1 MPSATSHHPIRRALR
16 WRLPYR
22 RRAAELFRFLL
33 RSGYSCTALAPAALR
48 RRSKQG
54 HRPPPGHK
62 RPPQT
67 PACASARSDR
77 QRPFRAN
84 WRPYRRRSDRTAPGK
99 GPQPPPS
106 TSAGAR
112 PSTNAAPGGQNGHL
126 PYPARPSPDKTTVLA
141 PASRSCHRWP
151 QWCRA
156 AAAIALVCAVLGGCT
171 GEQFQKGY
179 ILPPGALE
187 QIPIGASQDQVLI
200 VMGTPSTVATLNG
213 EVFYYIS
220 QRSERPIA
228 FMNQKVVDQR
238 VIAIYFDRNR
248 QVQRLA
254 NYGLQDG
261 KIFDFISRTT
271 PTSGQELSYLTPLFK
286 LLSFN

>member
-1 MPSATSHHPIRRALR
+1 MLQSCVLPGTSTHRAMQEDEQIPVMTETSHLSARAPSPRRLTARWRAL
-16 WRLPYR
+16 
-22 RRAAELFRFLL
+22 A
-33 RSGYSCTALAPAALR
+33 TM
-48 RRSKQG
+48 
-54 HRPPPGHK
+54 
-62 RPPQT
+62 
-67 PACASARSDR
+67 
-77 QRPFRAN
+77 
-84 WRPYRRRSDRTAPGK
+84 
-99 GPQPPPS
+99 
-106 TSAGAR
+106 
-112 PSTNAAPGGQNGHL
+112 
-126 PYPARPSPDKTTVLA
+126 
-141 PASRSCHRWP
+141 
-151 QWCRA
+151 
-156 AAAIALVCAVLGGCT
+156 ALVCAALVGCT

-179 ILPPGALE
+179 ILPPNALE

-220 QRSERPIA
+220 QRSERKVA
-228 FMNQKVVDQR
+228 FMNQQVVDQR
-238 VIAIYFDRNR
+238 VIAIYFDKNR